1 LYSLNKIRIIMKNT
15 IDSSGIN
22 VLPPVTHIS
31 VNKFNVAFEDGK
43 SKKFINFKNS
53 VETKRFVSWLLS
65 I

>member
-1 LYSLNKIRIIMKNT
+1 MKNT
-15 IDSSGIN
+15 IDLSGII
-22 VLPPVTHIS
+22 VLPPVTQIS

-43 SKKFINFKNS
+43 SKQFINLKNS

>member
-1 LYSLNKIRIIMKNT
+1 MKNT
-15 IDSSGIN
+15 INLSGVN

-31 VNKFNVAFEDGK
+31 VNKFNVAFEDAK
-43 SKKFINFKNS
+43 SKQYINLKNS